1 MFEKVLFLFIGAVTF
16 ANFALFILSVY
27 YSINLFNS
35 SYEKIL
41 EFQGLFWVGK
51 VIVY

>member
-1 MFEKVLFLFIGAVTF
+1 VFEKGLFILIGAVVF

-41 EFQGLFWVGK
+41 EFQGLF
-51 VIVY
+51 